1 MGSDGS
7 PDGYDIALVKAVAEK
22 LGDYEFTY
30 KAISWDSIFSS
41 LDAQAC
47 NMISPEISRTDEREQ
62 KYVFSDV
69 AASWMPTAVAFR
81 KGEGYASL
89 ADVAGQLEACYSVG
103 LTSGQ
108 AIWHVV
114 LPQAFA
120 STLAP
125 LGNTVIGVVKDTSLF
140 ASKTALENVT
150 LSLRCAKGMGRA
162 EADELGR
169 GLLERVGLAEKAD
182 EFPAMLSG
190 GQQQRVGIARA
201 LAVNPS
207 VILFDEPTSAA
218 SAWWWTTR
226 S

>member
-1 MGSDGS
+1 VSEGGARGGATAGAYAPYNYVGSDGS
-7 PDGYDIALVKAVAEK
+7 HDGYDIALVKAVAEK

-41 LDAQAC
+41 LDAQA
-47 NMISPEISRTDEREQ
+47 
-62 KYVFSDV
+62 
-69 AASWMPTAVAFR
+69 
-81 KGEGYASL
+81 
-89 ADVAGQLEACYSVG
+89 
-103 LTSGQ
+103 
-108 AIWHVV
+108 IWHVV

-140 ASKTALENVT
+140 ANKTALENAT

-190 GQQQRVGIARA
+190 GQQQRVGTARA

-207 VILFDEPTSAA
+207 VTLFDEPTSAA